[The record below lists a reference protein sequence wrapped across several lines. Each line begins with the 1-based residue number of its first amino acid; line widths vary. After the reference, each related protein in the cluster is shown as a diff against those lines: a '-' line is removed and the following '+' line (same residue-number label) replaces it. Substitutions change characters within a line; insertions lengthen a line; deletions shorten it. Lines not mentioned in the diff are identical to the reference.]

1 MSDSKKSIRGYFYVV
16 GCLIIAA
23 GNWPILSLAN
33 RIQPTIFGFPFM
45 FVYVASFV
53 PILTLF
59 LYIAYRLGI

>member
-1 MSDSKKSIRGYFYVV
+1 MSDSKKRIRRYFYLV

-45 FVYVASFV
+45 FAYVVTFV

>member
-1 MSDSKKSIRGYFYVV
+1 MSDSKEKIRRYFYLVS
-16 GCLIIAA
+16 CLIIAA

-45 FVYVASFV
+45 FAYVVAFV